1 VVIPVD
7 SFSQSVE
14 YDARLQRWV
23 VRNCPWPRDNLRKR
37 NGVRTI
43 TVRRH
48 AEHLSDEMAAM
59 RAWLDSNGHEARRF
73 NCDQDRDTV
82 VLSVDFMDDAA
93 ADAFAARFQ
102 GESGSSQPL
111 EQGAVAQLVK

>member
-1 VVIPVD
+1 
-7 SFSQSVE
+7 
-14 YDARLQRWV
+14 
-23 VRNCPWPRDNLRKR
+23 LRKR